1 MGNRN
6 AGNGNKSR
14 IPVIAIDGPS
24 GAGKGTI
31 AQLLAKALG
40 FHLLDS
46 GALYRLL
53 ALSAKNHG
61 VDTANE
67 EALKVLAEH
76 MDVQFEAHEQ
86 GSRIILEG
94 EEVSNAIRNEEIG
107 LLASQVAAFPAVRDA
122 LLQRQRAFREM
133 PGLIADG
140 RDMGTVVF
148 EDADLKIFLTA
159 SPQERAK
166 RRFKQLKEK
175 GYSGS
180 LGRLAEDIRARD
192 EQDANRAV
200 APLIP
205 AEDAI
210 LVDSTDLSIEAVYSR
225 IMDAVKNS
233 KTIDL

>member
-1 MGNRN
+1 MKNN
-6 AGNGNKSR
+6 NK

-24 GAGKGTI
+24 GAGKGTV
-31 AQLLAKALG
+31 AQLLARELG

-61 VDTANE
+61 VNVENE

-76 MDVQFEAHEQ
+76 MDVQFEAYGD

-94 EEVSNAIRNEEIG
+94 EDVTNTIRNEDIG
-107 LLASQVAAFPAVRDA
+107 LLASQVAVFPAVRDA
-122 LLQRQRAFREM
+122 LFQRQRAFKEK

-148 EDADLKIFLTA
+148 KDADLKIFLTA
-159 SPQERAK
+159 SPDERAK

-180 LGRLAEDIRARD
+180 LGRLAQDIRARD
-192 EQDANRAV
+192 EQDANREV

-205 AEDAI
+205 AEDAV
-210 LVDSTDLSIEAVYSR
+210 LVDTTEMSVEEVLTRVMSEIESR
-225 IMDAVKNS
+225 GIV
-233 KTIDL
+233 I

>member
-1 MGNRN
+1 MVN
-6 AGNGNKSR
+6 SSVV
-14 IPVIAIDGPS
+14 PVIAIDGPS

-31 AQLLAKALG
+31 AQLLAKNLG

-61 VDTANE
+61 VDTNNE
-67 EALKVLAEH
+67 EALTVLAEH
-76 MDVQFEAHEQ
+76 MDVQFEADEE

-94 EEVSNAIRNEEIG
+94 EDVSNTIRTEEIG
-107 LLASQVAAFPAVRDA
+107 HLASQVAIFPAVRDA
-122 LLQRQRAFREM
+122 FLYRQQAFKEK
-133 PGLIADG
+133 PGLVADG

-148 EDADLKIFLTA
+148 RDADLKIFLTA
-159 SPQERAK
+159 SPDERAK

-192 EQDANRAV
+192 EQDANRQV

-205 AEDAI
+205 AD
-210 LVDSTDLSIEAVYSR
+210 
-225 IMDAVKNS
+225 DAVLLDTTELSVEEVFS
-233 KTIDL
+233 KIMSEIENRKCLG

>member
-1 MGNRN
+1 MADQKTGD
-6 AGNGNKSR
+6 GVNGAV
-14 IPVIAIDGPS
+14 PVIAIDGPS

-31 AQLLAKALG
+31 AQLLAKKLD

-76 MDVQFEAHEQ
+76 MDVQFEAHHN
-86 GSRIILEG
+86 GSRTILEG

-107 LLASQVAAFPAVRDA
+107 RLASQVAVFPEVRDA
-122 LLQRQRAFREM
+122 LLYRQRAFREQ

-148 EDADLKIFLTA
+148 QDASLKIFLTA
-159 SPQERAK
+159 SPEERAK

-200 APLIP
+200 APLMP
-205 AEDAI
+205 AEDAVLI
-210 LVDSTDLSIEAVYSR
+210 DSTELAIEDVFSR
-225 IMDAVKNS
+225 IMDAIESTKCL
-233 KTIDL
+233 D

>member
-1 MGNRN
+1 M
-6 AGNGNKSR
+6 AEQKTGNGVNSAV
-14 IPVIAIDGPS
+14 PVIAIDGPS

-31 AQLLAKALG
+31 AQLLANKLG

-53 ALSAKNHG
+53 ALSAKSHG

-76 MDVQFEAHEQ
+76 MDVQFEAYDK
-86 GSRIILEG
+86 GYRIILEG
-94 EEVSNAIRNEEIG
+94 EEVTNAIRNEEIG
-107 LLASQVAAFPAVRDA
+107 RLASQIAVFPGVRGA
-122 LLQRQRAFREM
+122 LLSRQRVFREK

-148 EDADLKIFLTA
+148 PDATLKIFLTA

-166 RRFKQLKEK
+166 RRFKQLKQK

-200 APLIP
+200 APLVP
-205 AEDAI
+205 AEDAVVI
-210 LVDSTDLSIEAVYSR
+210 DSTELTVEGVFLR
-225 IMDAVKNS
+225 IMDEIESS
-233 KTIDL
+233 KCLD

>member
-1 MGNRN
+1 MKYN
-6 AGNGNKSR
+6 NK

-31 AQLLAKALG
+31 AQLLARELG

-61 VDTANE
+61 VNVENE

-76 MDVQFEAHEQ
+76 MDVQFEAYGD

-94 EEVSNAIRNEEIG
+94 EDVTSAIRSEEIG
-107 LLASQVAAFPAVRDA
+107 LLASQVAVFPAVRDA
-122 LLQRQRAFREM
+122 LFQRQRAFKEK

-148 EDADLKIFLTA
+148 KDADLKIFLTA
-159 SPQERAK
+159 SPDERAK

-175 GYSGS
+175 GYNGS
-180 LGRLAEDIRARD
+180 LGRLTEDIRARD
-192 EQDANRAV
+192 EKDANRKV

-205 AEDAI
+205 AEDAV
-210 LVDSTDLSIEAVYSR
+210 LVDTTEMSVEEVVSRVMSEIKSGEFLS
-225 IMDAVKNS
+225 
-233 KTIDL
+233 